1 MNTFLQNVLLVIF
14 VEQQMREGCKCCKL
28 LPDSDILGCV
38 ILWIVVVDFLCC
50 TQVLMCCCT
59 FVCGV
64 FSEVRQVHPQA
75 GAGLPSNTMRHSRVS
90 DSGHQA
96 PVYLNPS
103 FSPSQSIN
111 RAGFE
116 ILIVSLAKKRSC
128 CGSINCDKVFLCI
141 GDPVL

>member
-1 MNTFLQNVLLVIF
+1 MLSSRREKDRNVVNF
-14 VEQQMREGCKCCKL
+14 G
-28 LPDSDILGCV
+28 PDCDILGLCDF
-38 ILWIVVVDFLCC
+38 VDFLCC
-50 TQVLMCCCT
+50 AQVLMCCCT

-64 FSEVRQVHPQA
+64 FSEVRQVHPRA

-116 ILIVSLAKKRSC
+116 ILILSLAKKKDHVMNPSAVTKC
-128 CGSINCDKVFLCI
+128 FFVSEVLFYEFLHLKEPLF
-141 GDPVL
+141 D